1 MKAFSRDEFELG
13 LLIVEALEGEIAPER
28 FSVLEKRL
36 QSDPSAAQ
44 QYLEEVMNSAA
55 LMWRAQSLYAEAM
68 QSESGEDTQFLA
80 ALGEYE
86 KTAPAVEIEEQEP
99 AAPTEEKTTGQ
110 VRKRTSRFS
119 LAAAAAALAAMVLL
133 LVWLELRPADAEEP
147 AARIA
152 DTLGAVWDSEG
163 AGIREPEG
171 LLYAGSGPFV
181 LKEGYV
187 RLTYEDGA
195 ETVIEGPARFQIKGL
210 EELGLSYGQVY
221 VRCPVSA
228 TGFSVSTPS
237 MKVIDLGTEFGVKV
251 SGVGS
256 AQVHMLKGKASVIV
270 GGMKGGPRQSVLVQE
285 GQAKQAG
292 PEGVIQDIRLRRDM
306 FARQISSRA
315 GVVWRGQRLDLA
327 DAVSGGTG
335 FGGGRS
341 GWGLSAQTGRAA
353 MLQDARLE
361 NNRPAMFVRTPEYP
375 FVDGVFV
382 PGRMS
387 SGGGVVSSTGLRF
400 EQAPFSSGAG
410 FGGVY
415 CGRVEQN
422 RAEEYFRLVWEES
435 PAARNR
441 SALCIYGNAGIT
453 IDLEAVR
460 RAVPGCQVRTFRAVC
475 GLSPEESSRLTVGNT
490 LADVFVL
497 LDGQTVFEKR
507 SFSRFSESE
516 QIEILIEPTQRFL
529 TLAVMDSGDSLGAD
543 WVVFVEPV
551 LELVME
557 N

>member
-1 MKAFSRDEFELG
+1 MKAFTRDEFELG
-13 LLIVEALEGEIAPER
+13 LLIVEALEGEITPER

-55 LMWRAQSLYAEAM
+55 LMWRAQSLYTEAM

-86 KTAPAVEIEEQEP
+86 KTAPAVVIEP
-99 AAPTEEKTTGQ
+99 EEKPIPVETRPS
-110 VRKRTSRFS
+110 VRVRNRTSRFS
-119 LAAAAAALAAMVLL
+119 LAAAVAALAAMVLL
-133 LVWLELRPADAEEP
+133 LVWLELHPAAVEEP
-147 AARIA
+147 AAQIA
-152 DTLGAVWDSEG
+152 DALGAVWNTEAGG
-163 AGIREPEG
+163 AREPER

-195 ETVIEGPARFQIKGL
+195 EAVIEGPARFQIKGR

-221 VRCPVSA
+221 VHCPVSA
-228 TGFSVSTPS
+228 TGFTVSTPS

-270 GGMKGGPRQSVLVQE
+270 GGTKGGPRQSVLVQE

-292 PEGVIQDIRLRRDM
+292 PEGAIQDIRLQKDL

-315 GVVWRGQRLDLA
+315 GVVWRGQRFDLA

-335 FGGGRS
+335 FGGGRP
-341 GWGLSAQTGRAA
+341 GWGLSVQTGRAA

-361 NNRPAMFVRTPEYP
+361 NNRPATFVRTPEYP
-375 FVDGVFV
+375 FLDGAFV
-382 PGRMS
+382 PGRTS

-422 RAEEYFRLVWEES
+422 RAEEYFRLVWEEG
-435 PAARNR
+435 AATRSR
-441 SALCIYGNAGIT
+441 SALCVYGDAGIT

-460 RAVPGCQVRTFRAVC
+460 RAIPGCQVRTFRVVC

-497 LDGQTVFEKR
+497 LDGQLVFEKR
-507 SFSRFSESE
+507 SISRFSEPE
-516 QIEILIEPTQRFL
+516 AVEILLEPSQRFL
-529 TLAVMDSGDSLGAD
+529 TLAAMDSGDSLGAD

>member
-13 LLIVEALEGEIAPER
+13 LLIVEALEGEITPER

-36 QSDPSAAQ
+36 QSDPSAAE

-86 KTAPAVEIEEQEP
+86 KTAPAVLIEP
-99 AAPTEEKTTGQ
+99 EEKPIPVETRPPVQ
-110 VRKRTSRFS
+110 VRKQKSRFS

-133 LVWLELRPADAEEP
+133 LVWLELRPAAAEEP

-152 DTLGAVWDSEG
+152 DALGAVWDSEG
-163 AGIREPEG
+163 GGGREPEG
-171 LLYAGSGPFV
+171 LLYAGSRPFV

-195 ETVIEGPARFQIKGL
+195 EAVIEGPARFQIKGL

-228 TGFSVSTPS
+228 TGFSVSTPA

-256 AQVHMLKGKASVIV
+256 AQVHMLKGRASVIV
-270 GGMKGGPRQSVLVQE
+270 GGTKGGPRQSILVQE
-285 GQAKQAG
+285 GQAKQAAPDG
-292 PEGVIQDIRLRRDM
+292 PIQDIRLQKDL
-306 FARQISSRA
+306 FVRQISSRA
-315 GVVWRGQRLDLA
+315 NVVWRGQRLDVA
-327 DAVSGGTG
+327 DAVGGGTG

-341 GWGLSAQTGRAA
+341 GWGLSAQTGRAS

-361 NNRPAMFVRTPEYP
+361 NSRPAVFARTPEHP
-375 FVDGVFV
+375 FIDGVFV

-387 SGGGVVSSTGLRF
+387 SGGGMITSTGLRF
-400 EQAPFSSGAG
+400 QEALFCSGAG
-410 FGGVY
+410 FAGVY
-415 CGRVEQN
+415 CGRAEQN
-422 RAEEYFRLVWEES
+422 RPEEYFRLVWEES
-435 PAARNR
+435 PTARSR
-441 SALCIYGNAGIT
+441 SALCMYGNAGIT

-460 RAVPGCQVRTFRAVC
+460 RAIPGCQVRMFRAVC
-475 GLSPEESSRLTVGNT
+475 GLSPDESSRLAVGNT

-497 LDGQTVFEKR
+497 VDGQRVFEKR
-507 SFSRFSESE
+507 SVSRFSEPE
-516 QIEILIEPTQRFL
+516 TIEIPLETSQRFL
-529 TLAVMDSGDSLGAD
+529 TLAVLDSGDSLGAD